1 MARTHRRSR
10 TQRIKDSWNNFNA
23 ARKNVATQPFRKRFS
38 FWGKFALGVFGLL
51 VLVAAAILLIAHAA
65 PAAPLFVIPFVTT
78 TLLSLELASWALP
91 TAFGIMVGLS
101 LALSYFSFKQWNKQV
116 TTLACTQGAEY
127 GPVPTQDPDTAVQ
140 KGTGATV
147 VRSNPFNQANQ
158 QKPLQFR
165 VNQILSQRDLS
176 PETLKAFQQLSDH
189 SIAEATKEGLWNTL
203 PQDSQRN
210 FLDALSEVTKQLE
223 TSGTLNPLRWVIQAA
238 DTTVPVWKDV
248 APYLKETGAVFNQSV
263 RDLLGRTTES
273 STTATTTSFV
283 GGSGL
288 FDSYPRAQ
296 IGAHTFGKAAT
307 NEAEEKTADHRE
319 GPSPVQWG

>member
-1 MARTHRRSR
+1 MARTHRRSL
-10 TQRIKDSWNNFNA
+10 TQRIKDSYNDFNA

-38 FWGKFALGVFGLL
+38 FWVKFSLGVLGALL
-51 VLVAAAILLIAHAA
+51 LAAALVMLIAHAA

-91 TAFGIMVGLS
+91 TAFGIMAGLS
-101 LALSYFSFKQWNKQV
+101 LVLSYFSFKQWNKQI
-116 TTLACTQGAEY
+116 TTLARTQGAEY

-158 QKPLQFR
+158 QKPLQFK
-165 VNQILSQRDLS
+165 VNQILSQHNLS

-210 FLDALSEVTKQLE
+210 FLDALSEVTEQLE
-223 TSGTLNPLRWVIQAA
+223 TSGTLNPLRQVIQANEGH
-238 DTTVPVWKDV
+238 PEWK
-248 APYLKETGAVFNQSV
+248 AIAHYLAKENTAVVLNQSV
-263 RDLLGRTTES
+263 RDLLRSVERS
-273 STTATTTSFV
+273 NPSTAQHTHM
-283 GGSGL
+283 GSGL
-288 FDSYPRAQ
+288 FGR
-296 IGAHTFGKAAT
+296 TAT
-307 NEAEEKTADHRE
+307 TPPVDEERKREEEKTP
-319 GPSPVQWG
+319 PSPVNWS